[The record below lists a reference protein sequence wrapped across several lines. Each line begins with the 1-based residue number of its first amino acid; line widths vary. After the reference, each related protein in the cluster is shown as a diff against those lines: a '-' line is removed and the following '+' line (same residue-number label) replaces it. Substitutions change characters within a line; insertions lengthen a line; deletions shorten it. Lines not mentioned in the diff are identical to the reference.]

1 MGVSTVLSDTGDLLA
16 EKVYQNALSGIR
28 TKFYHLE
35 SAEKLAQEHL
45 RKKASPSDA
54 ADLLIQNQKKKS
66 AWANTITLVPYV
78 GVPANVYNVLVIQMR
93 MILAIAHMGG
103 YDVRDPYV
111 KTYALFCLFGMGVAK
126 KGQTAAVKG
135 GKSAVEKM
143 GLRAFE
149 KLGTQK
155 GAVLFSKMIPIA
167 GVGLGAAL
175 DWVLTE
181 QIGKKAKKKFI
192 IYRFKDFREE

>member
-1 MGVSTVLSDTGDLLA
+1 MGISTVLSDTGDRLA
-16 EKVYQNALSGIR
+16 EKVYENALSGIR

-35 SAEKLAQEHL
+35 SAEKLAKEHL
-45 RKKASPSDA
+45 RKEASPSDA

-93 MILAIAHMGG
+93 MILAIAHIGG

-126 KGQTAAVKG
+126 KGQSVAVKS
-135 GKSAVEKM
+135 GKSAVEKV

-167 GVGLGAAL
+167 GVGLGAIM
-175 DWVLTE
+175 DWALTE
-181 QIGKKAKKKFI
+181 QLGKKAKKKFI
-192 IYRFKDFREE
+192 TYRFKDSWND